1 MAFEQDE
8 SIIETV
14 LNELANVKPSYG
26 DLVYAPIFDSE
37 RHHYQ
42 VLVQGWLNDRYHCQ
56 IIVHIELKN
65 DFVWLQQ
72 DLTDAN
78 IAEQLIEHGIP
89 RERIVLGF
97 QPPYKRGMHGF
108 ANGEIQDHAA

>member
-1 MAFEQDE
+1 
-8 SIIETV
+8 
-14 LNELANVKPSYG
+14 
-26 DLVYAPIFDSE
+26 
-37 RHHYQ
+37 
-42 VLVQGWLNDRYHCQ
+42 
-56 IIVHIELKN
+56 
-65 DFVWLQQ
+65 VWLQQ

-78 IAEQLIEHGIP
+78 IAEQLIEHGIL